1 MNRKLAIFTLATY
14 AFSWACWL
22 PIVDSLG
29 SNPFE
34 GSPLTLAMFFLGA
47 YGPTLVGI
55 AMVRIHGGRA
65 GMKNLFR
72 SAVNLRIGTTWLLV
86 STLAGPLIHAC
97 SVAAYATLGGQ
108 LGAINHGLLPWL
120 PVVFIVPIVFGP
132 LAEEFGWRGFAL
144 PSLDH
149 QGKAISSSIVIGFI
163 WALWHAP
170 LFWAKTGTAISGFQ
184 VDAYLVGLFFVA
196 VIGSSFIYTWLFN
209 RTGSLAAAILL
220 HLGMNAS
227 GTITGML
234 FPEMSLER
242 RLELYEIYIVVLW
255 AVVLAGWGILRAR
268 PRMAGQEAG

>member
-1 MNRKLAIFTLATY
+1 MNRKLTVFTLATY
-14 AFSWACWL
+14 VFSWACWL
-22 PIVDSLG
+22 PIIDSLD
-29 SNPFE
+29 SSPFA
-34 GSPLTLAMFFLGA
+34 GSPSTLALFFLGA

-55 AMVRIHGGRA
+55 AMAGIYGGRS
-65 GMKNLFR
+65 GVKSLFR
-72 SAVNLRIGTTWLLV
+72 SAVNLKIGMRWLLISV
-86 STLAGPLIHAC
+86 LTGPLIYAC
-97 SVAAYATLGGQ
+97 SIAAYAALGGE

-149 QGKAISSSIVIGFI
+149 RNKVIVSSIVIGFI

-184 VDAYLVGLFFVA
+184 IDAYLVGLFFVA

-234 FPEMSLER
+234 FPEMPLER
-242 RLELYEIYIVVLW
+242 RLELYEIYVVVLW
-255 AVVLAGWGILRAR
+255 AVVLAGSAVLRAR
-268 PRMAGQEAG
+268 PNLAGQAAS

>member
-1 MNRKLAIFTLATY
+1 MNRNLTVFTLATY
-14 AFSWACWL
+14 VFSWTCWL
-22 PIVDSLG
+22 PIIDSLD
-29 SNPFE
+29 SSPFA
-34 GSPLTLAMFFLGA
+34 GSPSTLALFFLGA

-55 AMVRIHGGRA
+55 AMAGIHGGRA
-65 GMKNLFR
+65 GVKSLFK
-72 SAVNLRIGTTWLLV
+72 SAVNLKIGMRWLLV
-86 STLAGPLIHAC
+86 SVLTGPLIYAC
-97 SVAAYATLGGQ
+97 SIAAYAALGGE

-120 PVVFIVPIVFGP
+120 PVVFVVPIVFGP

-149 QGKAISSSIVIGFI
+149 RNKVIVSSIVIGFI

-184 VDAYLVGLFFVA
+184 IDAYLVGLFFVA

-242 RLELYEIYIVVLW
+242 RLELYEIYVVVLW
-255 AVVLAGWGILRAR
+255 AVVLAGSAVLRAR
-268 PRMAGQEAG
+268 PHVAGQAAS